1 MKGGGGGGVKR
12 AWENGRQEM
21 AEERE
26 EVNPLTFSITNETFT
41 VPVLYDSNR
50 INLKA

>member
-1 MKGGGGGGVKR
+1 MKKD
-12 AWENGRQEM
+12 WENGRCEM

-50 INLKA
+50 INSKA